1 MDSIRQYILSVICIT
16 IACGVVQ
23 QLLAGSQHYGIM
35 RIITGL
41 MVTISVLHPF
51 LNLNDFSFDLCF
63 DQITSDGAWIAEE
76 GERMAA
82 DMVADIIRESTA
94 AYISDKASVL
104 GASVNV
110 EVELDNDMVSRPS
123 RVTVIG
129 NLSPYVKKQLS
140 TYIQKELGISE
151 DAQIWIS

>member
-41 MVTISVLHPF
+41 MVTISALHPF

-82 DMVADIIRESTA
+82 DKASDIIRESTA

-110 EVELDNDMVSRPS
+110 EVELKKNMVSRPY
-123 RVTVIG
+123 RVTITG
-129 NLSPYVKKQLS
+129 ELSPYVKKQLS
-140 TYIQKELGISE
+140 TYIQKELEISE

>member
-16 IACGVVQ
+16 IACGIVQ
-23 QLLAGSQHYGIM
+23 QLLGGSQLSGIV
-35 RIITGL
+35 RLITGL
-41 MVTISVLHPF
+41 MVTITVLHPL
-51 LNLNDFSFDLCF
+51 LNLNDFSFDLCVGK
-63 DQITSDGAWIAEE
+63 ITSDGEWIAEE

-82 DMVADIIRESTA
+82 DMAGEIIKERTA

-110 EVELDNDMVSRPS
+110 EVELKKNMVSRPY
-123 RVTVIG
+123 RVTITG
-129 NLSPYVKKQLS
+129 ELSPYVKKQLS
-140 TYIQKELGISE
+140 TYIQKELEIPE

>member
-23 QLLAGSQHYGIM
+23 QLLAENRHSGIL

-41 MVTISVLHPF
+41 MVTITVLQPL
-51 LNLNDFSFDLCF
+51 LNLDDFSLAHCVDE
-63 DQITSDGAWIAEE
+63 ITSDGEWIVKE

-82 DMVADIIRESTA
+82 DMTGEIIRERTA
-94 AYISDKASVL
+94 AYISDRASEL

-110 EVELDNDMVSRPS
+110 EVELMKDIVSRPS
-123 RVTVIG
+123 RVTITG
-129 NLSPYVKKQLS
+129 KLSPYVKKQLS
-140 TYIQKELGISE
+140 AHIQKELEIPE